1 MKKKISQLSH
11 ILDHHDG
18 KSIIRE
24 TRKIFSFHYPSW
36 SFRHV
41 SGLHKQIG
49 SLFSGNF
56 TGYRGCNTEYHDFI
70 HTEEVLLAVARLI
83 DGCNLNGHDLPL
95 SLSLNLLRAA
105 LLHDTGYIQEEGD
118 LYGTGAKYTSRH
130 IHRSIEFMRKNGA
143 ILGIETRDME
153 CIARLIRGTD
163 FRSDFTRIEFP
174 SDEERTAAYILGT
187 ADLLGQMS
195 SRTYLEKLLFLY
207 YEFREAGI
215 EGYNTEYDMIY
226 KTVGFYEFTKER
238 LIGVFNSIF
247 MNMKDH
253 FLRRYNVDVNLYSE
267 ALDRNIEYLYT
278 IIKDDTSNFRKKL
291 KRGEWIHTYR
301 PAL

>member
-24 TRKIFSFHYPSW
+24 TKKIFSYHYPSW
-36 SFRHV
+36 SFRHI
-41 SGLHKQIG
+41 SGLYKQIG

-56 TGYRGCNTEYHDFI
+56 TGYRACNTEYHDFV
-70 HTEEVLLAVARLI
+70 HTEEVLLAAARLI

-95 SLSLNLLRAA
+95 SLWINLLRAA
-105 LLHDTGYIQEEGD
+105 LLHDTGYIQVEGD
-118 LYGTGAKYTSRH
+118 LYGTGAKYTGRH
-130 IHRSIEFMRKNGA
+130 VHRSIEFMQKNWSM
-143 ILGIETRDME
+143 LGIEPRDME
-153 CIARLIRGTD
+153 CIVRLIKSTD
-163 FRSDFTRIEFP
+163 FRSDFSRIEFP
-174 SDEERTAAYILGT
+174 SDEEKTAGHILGT

-215 EGYNTEYDMIY
+215 DGYNTEYD
-226 KTVGFYEFTKER
+226 EFTKER

-253 FLRRYNVDVNLYSE
+253 FLRRYNLDVNLYNE

-278 IIKDDTSNFRKKL
+278 IIKDDTTNFRKKL